1 MSKPPPHPLAV
12 RFADVATFL
21 VQSLWEALRRGRISA
36 PVMGRMGRR
45 LNRMRHRFAALLA
58 HLVKFGVD
66 MPPRTYHRQPR
77 PAPATATAPA
87 TPPGAAQDTPAQ
99 GIPPQGISPQG
110 IPPQGQPAKRH
121 RFVEPPLWQAVRVPR
136 RRAWMIG
143 ISLDINCAHGR
154 LERLLH
160 DPELAALLAASPRLV
175 ALLRPLCRML
185 CVNFPPGVPPP
196 PPPRK
201 PRAKRR
207 RRWHPPRRCDL
218 LFLLRMGKPL
228 PES

>member
-66 MPPRTYHRQPR
+66 MPPRTYHRRPR
-77 PAPATATAPA
+77 PAPATAPA
-87 TPPGAAQDTPAQ
+87 TPPQGDPAQ
-99 GIPPQGISPQG
+99 GT
-110 IPPQGQPAKRH
+110 PAKRH

-185 CVNFPPGVPPP
+185 CVNFPPGVLPP

-207 RRWHPPRRCDL
+207 RRWHPPRRADL
-218 LFLLRMGKPL
+218 HFLLRMGKPL